1 MKKWIIGIG
10 LIVLLLIIGYYTFI
24 RPYNK
29 MVEKEESVSAQ
40 WAQVENVYQRRLD
53 LIPNLVNTVKG
64 YADFEK
70 STLTQVIEA
79 RAKATS
85 MRLDP
90 SKLDAQSLKNFEQAQ
105 GQLGSAL
112 ARLMVVSEN
121 YPELK
126 ANQNF
131 LDLQTQLEGTEN
143 RITQERKKFNEV
155 VQIYNRYIR
164 IFPQNMIAGMYG
176 FERKGYFESKPGSEN
191 APEVKF

>member
-155 VQIYNRYIR
+155 VQVYNRYIR

-176 FERKGYFESKPGSEN
+176 FDRKGYFESKPGSEN

>member
-1 MKKWIIGIG
+1 
-10 LIVLLLIIGYYTFI
+10 
-24 RPYNK
+24 
-29 MVEKEESVSAQ
+29 
-40 WAQVENVYQRRLD
+40 
-53 LIPNLVNTVKG
+53 
-64 YADFEK
+64 
-70 STLTQVIEA
+70 
-79 RAKATS
+79 
-85 MRLDP
+85 LDP

-155 VQIYNRYIR
+155 VQVYNRYIR

-176 FERKGYFESKPGSEN
+176 FDRKGYFESKPGSEN